1 MKTLLKVALLF
12 FVIVGLL
19 LGAAIF
25 VLTRPGVQ
33 TSLIEKRLPPGS
45 SLRSVQVTTGSLSL
59 SELKLALPDGT
70 VLRVDRLETD
80 FKPLAAVFDRTV
92 RMGAVQLEG
101 IVVDLQAPLIAVE
114 TKRRAPTT
122 RSPAASGE
130 AVKEAPSAPVAPA
143 PAHTTGSPLDAVYAL
158 GQLDWLLD
166 IGSVSIDGEVRD
178 PAGSVFAL
186 QLRSDAIRPGASA
199 NMEASLRLR
208 SAQELPAGLQEFEA
222 SARVQLVQNE
232 GGGFEQVAFE
242 SIASSSDAAGNQLLS
257 FSQSFDLN
265 VRSFDETASLRA
277 ELRADLPQPG
287 IFLPELSDLPGLGI
301 EAAFRGSAKGR
312 QFTLSEA
319 SFAASSAGQPVA
331 ELDLSQNFRVGS
343 GEQLTGD
350 LMDFRLTRMPL
361 AWLTPWLPEG
371 LAVTGEPL
379 TMAIRFTG
387 ETDGQLL
394 LESVGPL
401 EIGPI
406 TVLQGGAPLLQDVT
420 LTAKPLLRVSED
432 QSFSWD
438 LGEFRLMDRYGELV
452 TGQSTGQVDAGI
464 DTADTV
470 LPAGIQTSTRFDLGL
485 LELSQQPVFA
495 NRFSLL
501 TGRAQ
506 AALRLDPG
514 AEYPYALQGAI
525 RGLSPR
531 DQPGLRQDYRFAV
544 QLKES
549 QPEVLAL
556 GLNLEAGADSRPST
570 SAQVAGQFRPGSEP
584 MAFQVDLTS
593 PRMNQQDLMLLASAF
608 SPGEMAVDRQQPVA
622 RDPVTAPRRPAT
634 GSTAGRRPS
643 ASVEPPPWSGF
654 EGQFSAEIDA
664 FVLNSG
670 RTVEAVEARG
680 RVSDVLLALS
690 ELQARLEDG
699 RIEGQA
705 RAEFAA
711 QDEAPYRI
719 GGEFRLRSLDPSL
732 FADRRAGTF
741 PVQGVF
747 DGDLIFNGRGQSLEH
762 AVDGVQGE
770 LTLTGREGVLTA
782 FELDQRSQL
791 GLIGAGLLGQRLE
804 RPGISAL
811 AQAVPYFENMPFEHF
826 ELKLSRGADKNILV
840 PKLQFK
846 GDNVLI
852 DGSGFIAATSLEGL
866 LDQPLDLSLEFGA
879 KGKLVEYLETLQLLG
894 ADIGEDGFRRWSK
907 AIEIGGT
914 LGNPDTSALKRVLRQ
929 AAKQALSRPRETE
942 QESDAAESDAS
953 GTGGEEAQ
961 PAPKKSKE
969 QKLRD
974 DVETGLDLLNTVL
987 GG

>member
-12 FVIVGLL
+12 FVVIGLL
-19 LGAAIF
+19 VGAAIF

-45 SLRSVQVTTGSLSL
+45 SLRSVQVTAGSLSL
-59 SELKLALPDGT
+59 SELKLVLPDGT

-80 FKPLAAVFDRTV
+80 FKPLAALFDQTV
-92 RMGAVQLEG
+92 RMGSVQLEG
-101 IVVDLQAPLIAVE
+101 VVVDLQAPLIAVE
-114 TKRRAPTT
+114 TERRAPTT
-122 RSPAASGE
+122 QRPAASGE
-130 AVKEAPSAPVAPA
+130 AVREAPSTPVAPA
-143 PAHTTGSPLDAVYAL
+143 PQKTTGSPLDAVYTL
-158 GQLDWLLD
+158 GQLDWLFD

-208 SAQELPAGLQEFEA
+208 SAQELPAGLQDFEA
-222 SARVQLVQNE
+222 SAHVQLIQNE

-242 SIASSSDAAGNQLLS
+242 SVISSSDAAGDQLLS
-257 FSQSFDLN
+257 LNQSFELS
-265 VRSFDETASLRA
+265 VQSFDETASLRA

-301 EAAFRGSAKGR
+301 EAAFRGTAKGR
-312 QFTLSEA
+312 QLTLSEA

-331 ELDLSQNFRVGS
+331 ELDLKQSFRVGS

-350 LMDFRLTRMPL
+350 LMDLRLTRMPL

-387 ETDGQLL
+387 EPDGYLL
-394 LESVGPL
+394 LESMGPL

-406 TVLQGGAPLLQDVT
+406 SVLQGGAPLLQDVT
-420 LTAKPLLRVSED
+420 LTAVPRLRVSED

-438 LGEFRLMDRYGELV
+438 FGELLA
-452 TGQSTGQVDAGI
+452 GQSTGRVDAGI
-464 DTADTV
+464 DMVDTT

-506 AALRLDPG
+506 VSLHLEPE
-514 AEYPYALQGAI
+514 AEYPYVLQGAI
-525 RGLSPR
+525 RGLSAR
-531 DQPGLRQDYRFAV
+531 DQPGQRQDYRFAV
-544 QLKES
+544 QLKDS

-570 SAQVAGQFRPGSEP
+570 SAQVAGQFRVGSEP

-593 PRMNQQDLMLLASAF
+593 PRMSQQDLMVLASAF
-608 SPGEMAVDRQQPVA
+608 SPGDAPVDRQQPVA
-622 RDPVTAPRRPAT
+622 RDPVRAPRRPAT
-634 GSTAGRRPS
+634 GSTAESRPS

-654 EGQFSAEIDA
+654 EGPFSAEIDA

-670 RTVEAVEARG
+670 RTIEAVKARG
-680 RVSDVLLALS
+680 RVSDALLELS
-690 ELQARLEDG
+690 ELQAELEDG

-705 RAEFAA
+705 QAEFASK
-711 QDEAPYRI
+711 DKAPYRI
-719 GGEFRLRSLDPSL
+719 GGQFRLRSLDPSL
-732 FADRRAGTF
+732 FADRRAGAF

-747 DGDLIFNGRGQSLEH
+747 DGDLSFNGRGQSLEH

-770 LTLTGREGVLTA
+770 LTVTGREGVLTA

-791 GLIGAGLLGQRLE
+791 GLIGAGLLGQQLK
-804 RPGISAL
+804 RPGISAV
-811 AQAVPYFENMPFEHF
+811 AEAVPYFENMPFEHF

-846 GDNVLI
+846 GDHVLI
-852 DGSGFIAATSLEGL
+852 DGSGFIAATSLKGL
-866 LDQPLDLSLEFGA
+866 LDQPLDLTLEIGA
-879 KGKLVEYLETLQLLG
+879 KGKLVKYLETLQLLG
-894 ADIGEDGFRRWSK
+894 TNTGRDGFRRWSN

-914 LGNPDTSALKRVLRQ
+914 LGNPDTSALKRVLNN

-942 QESDAAESDAS
+942 PESDAAETDGS
-953 GTGGEEAQ
+953 GTEGKKAE

-969 QKLRD
+969 QMLRD